1 MGYQY
6 QFLSVIPLLS
16 VGCIRVTHPCAGL
29 IKIKQASFLIP
40 LDLHVLGLPL
50 AFILSQDQTLH
61 YKKYCFVKSWLILK
75 GIALKTL
82 QKKSDK
88 TIQLLNNLKEP
99 RSIYSYKE
107 LSFLSRNSRLTV
119 TLIERFRS
127 NCGCKGKED
136 FRNLQIFE
144 QLFFQS
150 FFEDLSEQLLSHISA
165 SSIVRRKPR
174 QPLSKNLRKLRQAFA
189 FSSFAGAKIRTI
201 LGYFQMFLK
210 EILQ

>member
-82 QKKSDK
+82 LKKSDK

-119 TLIERFRS
+119 TLVEWFRS

-144 QLFFQS
+144 QLFFKVF
-150 FFEDLSEQLLSHISA
+150 FFEDLSEQLPSHFRN

-189 FSSFAGAKIRTI
+189 FSSFAGAKIRTFS
-201 LGYFQMFLK
+201 GYFQMF
-210 EILQ
+210 